1 MQEIFNSVIPIFALI
16 LIGWV
21 AVKVRYLPAASA
33 GVLSGFVYRIGLP
46 VLLMRTIA
54 NADFTGADPLR
65 IWGVYF
71 ASVAIAWI
79 AAAMVSRFVFDRDR
93 VSAVIIGLSGT
104 FSNLALLGIPLVSH
118 VAGETALVAL
128 SIVLAIHMPVLMV
141 TATVL
146 AERAKARE
154 GGATSDPARLAAT
167 VGYNLAT
174 NPLVIG
180 LIIGAAMNLIGLQP
194 AGPLATVIS
203 MLAGIAAPVA
213 LVSIGMTLAQYK
225 VAGNAGLFSAITV
238 IKLALLPAL
247 VFALSHAF
255 GLPQPIMAGL
265 VLGASCPA
273 GVNAFLLADQFGTGR
288 NIAASTI
295 TLTTLLGV
303 VTVSLW
309 VLLLG
314 Y

>member
-1 MQEIFNSVIPIFALI
+1 MQEILNNVIPIFALI
-16 LIGWV
+16 LIGWIV
-21 AVKVRYLPAASA
+21 VKTRYLPESYA
-33 GVLSGFVYRIGLP
+33 GILSTFVFKVGLP

-54 NADFTGADPLR
+54 TADFAGADPFS
-65 IWGVYF
+65 IWAVYF
-71 ASVAIAWI
+71 GGVAIAWI
-79 AAAMVSRFVFDRDR
+79 AAALTARFGFRRDQL
-93 VSAVIIGLSGT
+93 SAVIIGLSGT
-104 FSNLALLGIPLVSH
+104 FSNLALLGIPLISH
-118 VAGETALVAL
+118 VAGDRALVAISL
-128 SIVLAIHMPVLMV
+128 VLMIHMPVLMV

-146 AERAKARE
+146 AERAKATE
-154 GGATSDPARLAAT
+154 GGATEAPGKIAAT

-180 LIIGAAMNLIGLQP
+180 LIIGVIINLGGISTPGPIG
-194 AGPLATVIS
+194 TVIN
-203 MLAGIAAPVA
+203 MLAGLAAPVA

-225 VAGNAGLFSAITV
+225 VAGNAGLFSAITF
-238 IKLALLPAL
+238 IKLVLLPGV
-247 VFALSHAF
+247 VFALAHLF

-273 GVNAFLLADQFGTGR
+273 GVNAFLIADKFGTGR

-295 TLTTLLGV
+295 TLTTVLGV

>member
-1 MQEIFNSVIPIFALI
+1 MQQIFDSVIPIFALI
-16 LIGWV
+16 LIGWI
-21 AVKVRYLPAASA
+21 AVKTRYLPENHA
-33 GVLSGFVYRIGLP
+33 GVLSAFVYRVGLP

-54 NADFTGADPLR
+54 NADFTGTDPLS
-65 IWGVYF
+65 IWAVYF
-71 ASVAIAWI
+71 SSIAIAWI
-79 AAAMVSRFVFDRDR
+79 VASLTARFGFRRDR
-93 VSAVIIGLSGT
+93 LSAVVIGLSGT
-104 FSNLALLGIPLVSH
+104 FSNLALLGVPLISH
-118 VAGETALVAL
+118 VAGDRALVAI
-128 SIVLAIHMPVLMV
+128 SVVLAIHMPVLMV

-154 GGATSDPARLAAT
+154 GGIVSAPGKLATT

-180 LIIGAAMNLIGLQP
+180 LIIGGIMNFTGVEPAA
-194 AGPLATVIS
+194 PLAAIIS

-238 IKLALLPAL
+238 IKLALLPGL
-247 VFALSHAF
+247 VYALSHLF
-255 GLPQPIMAGL
+255 GLPQPVMAGL

-295 TLTTLLGV
+295 TLTTILGV